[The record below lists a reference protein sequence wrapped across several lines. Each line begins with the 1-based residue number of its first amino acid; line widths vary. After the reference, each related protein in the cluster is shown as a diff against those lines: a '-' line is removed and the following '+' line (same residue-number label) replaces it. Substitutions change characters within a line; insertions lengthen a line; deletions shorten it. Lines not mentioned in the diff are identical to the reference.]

1 MKKRRFFRRAFAI
14 AVLATLASANAFGL
28 STKYFKTEVTAAT
41 GGQVYASLNYVKPA
55 DNSYAATSNTGTV
68 TDSVSYV
75 FAKPQTGY
83 CNTQLRKGVY
93 VKNGKKI
100 VIR

>member
-14 AVLATLASANAFGL
+14 AALATLASANAFGL

-55 DNSYAATSNTGTV
+55 DNSYASTSNTGSV
-68 TDSVSYV
+68 TDSVSYDMNGRQV
-75 FAKPQTGY
+75 T
-83 CNTQLRKGVY
+83 NTQLRKGVY